1 MKKILPY
8 FKPYKVQS
16 ILGPLFKLLEASFEL
31 IVPVIVSLIVDKGL
45 GAYVDGG
52 YPNAD
57 RSYIVSMCL
66 VLCAFGLVG
75 LACSVTAQY
84 FAAKAAAGVSAQ
96 VRKALFGKLQ
106 SLSYSDMDKLGTSAM
121 LTRMTNDVNQ
131 LQAGINM
138 VLRLFLRSPFIV
150 FGAMIMAFFIDPTSA
165 LVFAGAIPV
174 LAAVVFAIML
184 VCMPL
189 YKKSQAKL
197 DKVLLS
203 TRENLTGARVLRAFC
218 KEEDEKQ
225 LFSRRN
231 GALTKSQKFVG
242 GISALMNPLTYALIN
257 VAIVVLI
264 YVGALRVNSG
274 HISQGNVLALYNLMS
289 QILVELIKL
298 ANLIITVTKS
308 AACGS
313 RIEGVL
319 VMESSLQL
327 FPSSDFESEKQA
339 ERSGA
344 LASDSADSVNS
355 ADSAAFI
362 EFDHVSMRYQG
373 GGENAL
379 TDIDFCLKRGE
390 TVGVIGGT
398 GSGKTT
404 LLRILAGLDR
414 DFEGELSK
422 TDFEDVAYM
431 ATEGG
436 FPFGMSVRDAVNFY
450 AAFLPRLDADAIF
463 RDAREAGIRPRQSV
477 IGMSS
482 GMKQY
487 LKFLLTAYSG
497 ARVCLFDEP
506 LSNLDVNLRSKI
518 VETLIMQCGGER
530 LFIVT
535 THEIKE
541 VETLIDGFFILKD
554 GRLSPYYSSEKV
566 RETTGNSVAEF
577 YRRKVNE

>member
-1 MKKILPY
+1 
-8 FKPYKVQS
+8 
-16 ILGPLFKLLEASFEL
+16 
-31 IVPVIVSLIVDKGL
+31 
-45 GAYVDGG
+45 
-52 YPNAD
+52 
-57 RSYIVSMCL
+57 
-66 VLCAFGLVG
+66 
-75 LACSVTAQY
+75 
-84 FAAKAAAGVSAQ
+84 
-96 VRKALFGKLQ
+96 
-106 SLSYSDMDKLGTSAM
+106 M

-308 AACGS
+308 ARAAAVSRAC
-313 RIEGVL
+313 
-319 VMESSLQL
+319 SSWKAPCS
-327 FPSSDFESEKQA
+327 FFRP
-339 ERSGA
+339 
-344 LASDSADSVNS
+344 
-355 ADSAAFI
+355 
-362 EFDHVSMRYQG
+362 
-373 GGENAL
+373 
-379 TDIDFCLKRGE
+379 
-390 TVGVIGGT
+390 
-398 GSGKTT
+398 
-404 LLRILAGLDR
+404 RILNR
-414 DFEGELSK
+414 KSK
-422 TDFEDVAYM
+422 RKGAEHSR
-431 ATEGG
+431 
-436 FPFGMSVRDAVNFY
+436 PI
-450 AAFLPRLDADAIF
+450 LP
-463 RDAREAGIRPRQSV
+463 IRSILP
-477 IGMSS
+477 I
-482 GMKQY
+482 
-487 LKFLLTAYSG
+487 LPL
-497 ARVCLFDEP
+497 
-506 LSNLDVNLRSKI
+506 LSNS
-518 VETLIMQCGGER
+518 
-530 LFIVT
+530 T
-535 THEIKE
+535 T
-541 VETLIDGFFILKD
+541 
-554 GRLSPYYSSEKV
+554 
-566 RETTGNSVAEF
+566 
-577 YRRKVNE
+577 